1 MKFFLCIPFL
11 LGINLVVGAKP
22 HRLKHVVTITFTAKA
37 TEAQIKE
44 IDDSFRGLT
53 KLSVVKGYEWGTAVN
68 QKDATLRQHVYAFTF
83 DQVSDLE
90 VYAKSKAH
98 QAHIKVGADITAG
111 VSAIDYLLSE

>member
-1 MKFFLCIPFL
+1 
-11 LGINLVVGAKP
+11 
-22 HRLKHVVTITFTAKA
+22 
-37 TEAQIKE
+37 
-44 IDDSFRGLT
+44 
-53 KLSVVKGYEWGTAVN
+53 VN

-83 DQVSDLE
+83 DQASDLE